1 MVLIAP
7 KFFRKN
13 FIAIAVFPFILL
25 KNKDLRRNKRLL
37 NHEKIHL
44 RQQIELLIIPFYI
57 WYLAEYFLRLIQCKN
72 GNMAYMN
79 ISFERE
85 AYENDQN
92 LNYLKQR
99 NFFSFL
105 KYMEN

>member
-25 KNKDLRRNKRLL
+25 KNKDLRGNKRLL

-57 WYLAEYFLRLIQCKN
+57 WYLAEYFLRLIQFKN

-85 AYENDQN
+85 AYQNDEDLEFLQN
-92 LNYLKQR
+92 RKLF
-99 NFFSFL
+99 NFLRFL
-105 KYMEN
+105 

>member
-25 KNKDLRRNKRLL
+25 KNKDLRGNKRLL

-44 RQQIELLIIPFYI
+44 RQQVELLIIPFYI
-57 WYLAEYFLRLIQCKN
+57 WYLAEYLVRLIQFQN
-72 GNMAYMN
+72 GNLAYMN

-99 NFFSFL
+99 KFFSFL